1 MNTKAVRYL
10 MKRNLLLMLA
20 MLILLLPAS
29 CDKGI
34 HENEYPLS
42 EGQGAMII
50 GLDSGAEVADLT
62 LYLFGS
68 DGTAALC
75 ETYGNPRE
83 LASGHIPVPA
93 GSYTLVVVA
102 NAGTATPT
110 KADALP
116 RQTTLPDLVEWLK
129 AHAADFPGMLTA
141 SEQIEVGA
149 GDIER
154 LRLVLTDGTGGIRL
168 STVRLALSVPEL
180 DLPAYTTRAGGDGK
194 PLRCVAEVYQ
204 AGTDNRVHRHVQDCA
219 LQADGT
225 YLAELSLMPGD
236 YDLHL
241 WADWNGGYYNADDL
255 GKVLVL
261 TDNYVAN
268 GQTDKKDAYYG
279 SLSLTLPS
287 GEGTQTGQS
296 LPTEEV
302 GGASSGEVDGAQ
314 SFPTGGVEG
323 AGVEGAVSLERP
335 FAKYRLIA
343 TDVEAYYN
351 LISKGENLPAIE
363 DLQVRVTYE
372 GFFPT
377 GFNVATG
384 KPNDALNTGIHYTSV
399 PTVAEGYDA
408 AVNRQVGADF
418 VLTNGEESFV
428 NVTIQMVDTRT
439 GDIVATVQHVKI
451 PYKRGHLT
459 TVTGHFLTA
468 GKTPGGVQIDT
479 EWGDDVV
486 IEF

>member
-1 MNTKAVRYL
+1 MNTTDMRYM
-10 MKRNLLLMLA
+10 MKCKLSLLLAALA
-20 MLILLLPAS
+20 MLLPTS
-29 CDKGI
+29 CDKDI
-34 HENEYPLS
+34 HENEYPLAD
-42 EGQGAMII
+42 GQGALII
-50 GLDSGAEVADLT
+50 GLESEAEVTDLT

-68 DGTAALC
+68 DGTAVLC
-75 ETYGNPRE
+75 ETYDNPRE
-83 LASGHIPVPA
+83 LASGYIPVPA
-93 GSYTLVVVA
+93 GSYTLVIVA
-102 NAGTATPT
+102 NGDPADT
-110 KADALP
+110 KVEPLP
-116 RQTTLPDLVEWLK
+116 EQTTIPDLVEWLK
-129 AHAADFPGMLTA
+129 AHAADFPYMLTA
-141 SEQIEVGA
+141 SEQVEVA
-149 GDIER
+149 LGDIER
-154 LRLVLTDGTGGIRL
+154 LHLVLTDGTSGIHLTTL
-168 STVRLALSVPEL
+168 SLALTVPGL
-180 DLPAYTTRAGGDGK
+180 DLPAYTPTRAGSDSK

-204 AGTDNRVHRHVQDCA
+204 AGTDNRVHRRVQECA

-236 YDLHL
+236 YDLRL
-241 WADWNGGYYNADDL
+241 WADWNGGYYNTDDL

-268 GQTDKKDAYYG
+268 GETDKKDAYYATTA
-279 SLSLTLPS
+279 LSIPS
-287 GEGTQTGQS
+287 S
-296 LPTEEV
+296 
-302 GGASSGEVDGAQ
+302 
-314 SFPTGGVEG
+314 PTGGVEG
-323 AGVEGAVSLERP
+323 ASVSLERP

-351 LISKGENLPAIE
+351 LMDKGEALPPIE

-408 AVNRQVGADF
+408 KVNRQVGADF

-428 NVTIQMVDTRT
+428 TVTIQMIDTKT
-439 GDIVATVQHVKI
+439 GDIIATVQHVKI

-479 EWGDDVV
+479 EWGEDIV

>member
-1 MNTKAVRYL
+1 MKTIYMRYMVKCKL
-10 MKRNLLLMLA
+10 SLLLAALA
-20 MLILLLPAS
+20 MLLPTS
-29 CDKGI
+29 CDKDI
-34 HENEYPLS
+34 HENEYPLAD
-42 EGQGAMII
+42 GQGALII
-50 GLDSGAEVADLT
+50 GLESQAEVTDLT

-68 DGTAALC
+68 DGTAVLC
-75 ETYGNPRE
+75 ETYDNPRE
-83 LASGHIPVPA
+83 LASGYIPVPA
-93 GSYTLVVVA
+93 GSYTLVIVA
-102 NAGTATPT
+102 NGDPADT
-110 KADALP
+110 KVEPLP
-116 RQTTLPDLVEWLK
+116 ENTTIPDLVEWLK
-129 AHAADFPGMLTA
+129 AHAADFPYMLTA
-141 SEQIEVGA
+141 SEQVEVA
-149 GDIER
+149 LGDIER
-154 LRLVLTDGTGGIRL
+154 LHLVLTDGTSGIHL
-168 STVRLALSVPEL
+168 STVRLALTVPGL
-180 DLPAYTTRAGGDGK
+180 DLPAYTPTRAGSDSK

-204 AGTDNRVHRHVQDCA
+204 AGTDNRVHRRVQECA

-236 YDLHL
+236 YDLRL
-241 WADWNGGYYNADDL
+241 WADWNGGYYNTDDL

-268 GQTDKKDAYYG
+268 GETDKKDAYYATTA
-279 SLSLTLPS
+279 LSIPS
-287 GEGTQTGQS
+287 S
-296 LPTEEV
+296 
-302 GGASSGEVDGAQ
+302 
-314 SFPTGGVEG
+314 PTGGVEG
-323 AGVEGAVSLERP
+323 ASVSLERP

-351 LISKGENLPAIE
+351 LMDKGENLPAIE

-377 GFNVATG
+377 GFSVATG

-408 AVNRQVGADF
+408 KVNRQVGADF

-428 NVTIQMVDTRT
+428 TVTIEMIDTNT
-439 GDIVATVQHVKI
+439 GEAVATVQHVKI

-479 EWGDDVV
+479 EWGEDIV

>member
-1 MNTKAVRYL
+1 
-10 MKRNLLLMLA
+10 MKGLSYACLVLCVALGVCLTA
-20 MLILLLPAS
+20 
-29 CDKGI
+29 CDDDA
-34 HENEYPLS
+34 HEGEYPLP

-50 GLDSGAEVADLT
+50 GLESEAEVTDLT

-68 DGTAALC
+68 DGTADLC
-75 ETYGNPRE
+75 ETYDDPSG
-83 LASGHIPVPA
+83 LASEYIPVPA
-93 GSYTLVVVA
+93 GSYTVVVVA
-102 NAGTATPT
+102 NGDPADT
-110 KADALP
+110 KVEPLP
-116 RQTTLPDLVEWLK
+116 EQTTIPDLVEWLK
-129 AHAADFPGMLTA
+129 AHAADFPYMLTA
-141 SEQIEVGA
+141 SEQIEVTS

-154 LRLVLTDGTGGIRL
+154 LHLVLTDGTSGIHL
-168 STVRLALSVPEL
+168 STVRLSLSVPGL
-180 DLPAYTTRAGGDGK
+180 DLPAYIATRANGSDSK

-204 AGTDNRVHRHVQDCA
+204 AGTSNRVHRRVQDCA
-219 LQADGT
+219 LQPDGT
-225 YLAELSLMPGD
+225 FLAELSLMPGD
-236 YDLHL
+236 YDLRL

-255 GKVLVL
+255 GKVTVL
-261 TDNYVAN
+261 TDSYVAN
-268 GQTDKKDAYYG
+268 GETDKKDAYY
-279 SLSLTLPS
+279 STTTLSIPS
-287 GEGTQTGQS
+287 SPSE
-296 LPTEEV
+296 
-302 GGASSGEVDGAQ
+302 
-314 SFPTGGVEG
+314 GVEG
-323 AGVEGAVSLERP
+323 ASVSLIRP

-351 LISKGENLPAIE
+351 LIEKGEALPPIE

-428 NVTIQMVDTRT
+428 TVTIQMVDTNT
-439 GDIVATVQHVKI
+439 GEAVATVQHVKI

-468 GKTPGGVQIDT
+468 GKTTGGVQIDT
-479 EWGDDVV
+479 EWGEDIV

>member
-1 MNTKAVRYL
+1 
-10 MKRNLLLMLA
+10 MKWWSYACLVLCVALGVCLTA
-20 MLILLLPAS
+20 
-29 CDKGI
+29 CDDDA
-34 HENEYPLS
+34 HEGEYPLP

-50 GLDSGAEVADLT
+50 GLESQAEVTDLT

-68 DGTAALC
+68 DGTAVLC
-75 ETYGNPRE
+75 ETYDNPRE
-83 LASGHIPVPA
+83 LASGYIPVPA
-93 GSYTLVVVA
+93 GSYTLVIVA
-102 NAGTATPT
+102 NGDPADT
-110 KADALP
+110 KVEPLP
-116 RQTTLPDLVEWLK
+116 EETTIPDLVEWLK
-129 AHAADFPGMLTA
+129 GHAADFPYMLTA
-141 SEQIEVGA
+141 SEQVEVA
-149 GDIER
+149 SGDIER
-154 LRLVLTDGTGGIRL
+154 LHLVLTDGTSGIHL
-168 STVRLALSVPEL
+168 STVRLALSVPGL
-180 DLPAYTTRAGGDGK
+180 DLPAYTATRAGSEGK

-204 AGTDNRVHRHVQDCA
+204 AGTSNRVHRRVQDCS
-219 LQADGT
+219 LQSDGT
-225 YLAELSLMPGD
+225 FLAELSLMPGD
-236 YDLHL
+236 YDLRL
-241 WADWNGGYYNADDL
+241 WADWDGGYYNTDDL

-261 TDNYVAN
+261 TDSYVAN
-268 GQTDKKDAYYG
+268 GETDKKDAYYATS
-279 SLSLTLPS
+279 SLSIPS
-287 GEGTQTGQS
+287 S
-296 LPTEEV
+296 
-302 GGASSGEVDGAQ
+302 
-314 SFPTGGVEG
+314 PTG
-323 AGVEGAVSLERP
+323 GVEGAVSLERP

-351 LISKGENLPAIE
+351 LIEKGEALPPIE

-408 AVNRQVGADF
+408 KVNRQVGADF

-428 NVTIQMVDTRT
+428 NVTIQMIDTNT
-439 GDIVATVQHVKI
+439 GEAVATVQHVKI

-479 EWGDDVV
+479 EWGEDIV

>member
-1 MNTKAVRYL
+1 
-10 MKRNLLLMLA
+10 MKGLSYACLVLCVVLGICLTA
-20 MLILLLPAS
+20 
-29 CDKGI
+29 CDGDA
-34 HENEYPLS
+34 HEGEYPLP

-50 GLDSGAEVADLT
+50 GLESEAEVTDLT

-68 DGTAALC
+68 DGTAVLC
-75 ETYGNPRE
+75 ETYDNPRE
-83 LASGHIPVPA
+83 LASGYIPVPA
-93 GSYTLVVVA
+93 GSYTLVIVA
-102 NAGTATPT
+102 NGDPADT
-110 KADALP
+110 KVEPLP
-116 RQTTLPDLVEWLK
+116 EQTTIPDLVEWLK
-129 AHAADFPGMLTA
+129 AHAADFPYMLTA
-141 SEQIEVGA
+141 SEQVEVA
-149 GDIER
+149 LGDIER
-154 LRLVLTDGTGGIRL
+154 LHLVLTDGTSGIHL
-168 STVRLALSVPEL
+168 STVRLALTVPGL
-180 DLPAYTTRAGGDGK
+180 DLPAYTATRAGSEGK

-204 AGTDNRVHRHVQDCA
+204 AGTDNRVHRRVQECA

-236 YDLHL
+236 YDLRL

-255 GKVLVL
+255 GKVTVL

-268 GQTDKKDAYYG
+268 GETDKKDAYY
-279 SLSLTLPS
+279 STTTLSVPS
-287 GEGTQTGQS
+287 S
-296 LPTEEV
+296 
-302 GGASSGEVDGAQ
+302 
-314 SFPTGGVEG
+314 PTGE
-323 AGVEGAVSLERP
+323 VEGAVSLVRP

-351 LISKGENLPAIE
+351 LINKGEALSPIE

-408 AVNRQVGADF
+408 KVNRQVGADF

-428 NVTIQMVDTRT
+428 TVTIEMIDTNT
-439 GDIVATVQHVKI
+439 GEAVATVQHVKI

-479 EWGDDVV
+479 EWGEDIV

>member
-1 MNTKAVRYL
+1 MKTTYMRYMVKCKL
-10 MKRNLLLMLA
+10 SLLLAALA
-20 MLILLLPAS
+20 MLLPTS
-29 CDKGI
+29 CDKDI
-34 HENEYPLS
+34 HENEYPLAD
-42 EGQGAMII
+42 GQGALII
-50 GLDSGAEVADLT
+50 GLESQAEVTDLT

-68 DGTAALC
+68 DGTAVLC
-75 ETYGNPRE
+75 ETYDNPRE

-93 GSYTLVVVA
+93 GSYTLVIVA
-102 NAGTATPT
+102 NGDPADT
-110 KADALP
+110 KVEPLP
-116 RQTTLPDLVEWLK
+116 EDTTVPDLVEWLK
-129 AHAADFPGMLTA
+129 AHAADFPYMLTV
-141 SEQIEVGA
+141 SEQVEVA
-149 GDIER
+149 SGDIER
-154 LRLVLTDGTGGIRL
+154 LHLVLADGTSGIHL
-168 STVRLALSVPEL
+168 STVRLALSVPGL
-180 DLPAYTTRAGGDGK
+180 DLPAYTATRAGSEGK
-194 PLRCVAEVYQ
+194 LLRCVAEVYQ
-204 AGTDNRVHRHVQDCA
+204 TGTSNRVHRRVQDCS
-219 LQADGT
+219 LQSDGT
-225 YLAELSLMPGD
+225 FLAELSLMPGD
-236 YDLHL
+236 YDLRL

-261 TDNYVAN
+261 TDSYVAN
-268 GQTDKKDAYYG
+268 GETDKKDAYYATS
-279 SLSLTLPS
+279 SLSIPS
-287 GEGTQTGQS
+287 S
-296 LPTEEV
+296 
-302 GGASSGEVDGAQ
+302 
-314 SFPTGGVEG
+314 PTGGVEG
-323 AGVEGAVSLERP
+323 ASVSLERP

-351 LISKGENLPAIE
+351 LIDKGEALPAIE

-408 AVNRQVGADF
+408 KVNRQVGADF

-428 NVTIQMVDTRT
+428 NVTIQMVDTNT
-439 GDIVATVQHVKI
+439 GDIIATVQHVKI

-479 EWGDDVV
+479 EWGEDIT

>member
-1 MNTKAVRYL
+1 
-10 MKRNLLLMLA
+10 MKGLSYACLVLCVALGVC
-20 MLILLLPAS
+20 LTS
-29 CDKGI
+29 CDKDI
-34 HENEYPLS
+34 HENEYPLAD
-42 EGQGAMII
+42 GQGAMII
-50 GLDSGAEVADLT
+50 GLESETEVTDLT

-68 DGTAALC
+68 DGTAVLC
-75 ETYGNPRE
+75 ETYDNPRE
-83 LASGHIPVPA
+83 LASAHIPVPS
-93 GSYTLVVVA
+93 GSYTVVVVA
-102 NAGTATPT
+102 NGDPADT
-110 KADALP
+110 KVEPLP
-116 RQTTLPDLVEWLK
+116 ENTTIPDLVEWLK
-129 AHAADFPGMLTA
+129 AHAADFPYMLTA
-141 SEQIEVGA
+141 SEQVEVTS

-154 LRLVLTDGTGGIRL
+154 LHLVLTDGTSGIHLTTL
-168 STVRLALSVPEL
+168 SLSLTVPGL
-180 DLPAYTTRAGGDGK
+180 DLPAYTATRAGGDSK

-204 AGTDNRVHRHVQDCA
+204 AGTDNRVHRRVQECA
-219 LQADGT
+219 LQSDGT

-236 YDLHL
+236 YDLRL

-261 TDNYVAN
+261 TDSYVAN
-268 GQTDKKDAYYG
+268 GETDKKDAYYATAPLQ
-279 SLSLTLPS
+279 LSP
-287 GEGTQTGQS
+287 EGREPQANQS
-296 LPTEEV
+296 LPTGEV
-302 GGASSGEVDGAQ
+302 GGAS
-314 SFPTGGVEG
+314 
-323 AGVEGAVSLERP
+323 VSLTLERP

-351 LISKGENLPAIE
+351 LINKGEALPDIE

-408 AVNRQVGADF
+408 KVNRQVGADF

-428 NVTIQMVDTRT
+428 NVTIQMVDTNT
-439 GDIVATVQHVKI
+439 GEAVATVQHVKI
-451 PYKRGHLT
+451 PYKRGYLT

-479 EWGDDVV
+479 EWGEDIV

>member
-1 MNTKAVRYL
+1 MKARINYIFL
-10 MKRNLLLMLA
+10 IMCMLQTVLFTA
-20 MLILLLPAS
+20 
-29 CDKGI
+29 CDKNI

-42 EGQGAMII
+42 AGQGALLI
-50 GLDSGAEVADLT
+50 GLESKSEVDDLAVYIFGEDGST
-62 LYLFGS
+62 DLYK
-68 DGTAALC
+68 AY
-75 ETYGNPRE
+75 ENPRV
-83 LASGHIPVPA
+83 LASEYIPVPA
-93 GSYTLVVVA
+93 GSYTVVVVA
-102 NAGTATPT
+102 NGDPADT
-110 KADALP
+110 KVEPLP
-116 RQTTLPDLVEWLK
+116 EQTTIPDLVEWLK
-129 AHAADFPGMLTA
+129 AHAADFPYMLTA
-141 SEQIEVGA
+141 SEQMEVTS

-154 LRLVLTDGTGGIRL
+154 LHLVLTDGTSGIHLTTL
-168 STVRLALSVPEL
+168 SLSLTVPGL
-180 DLPAYTTRAGGDGK
+180 DLPAYTATRAGGDSK

-204 AGTDNRVHRHVQDCA
+204 AGTDNRVHRRIQECA
-219 LQADGT
+219 LQSDGT
-225 YLAELSLMPGD
+225 FLAELSLMPGD
-236 YDLHL
+236 YDLRL

-261 TDNYVAN
+261 TDSYVAN
-268 GQTDKKDAYYG
+268 GETDKKDAYY
-279 SLSLTLPS
+279 STTTLSVPS
-287 GEGTQTGQS
+287 S
-296 LPTEEV
+296 
-302 GGASSGEVDGAQ
+302 
-314 SFPTGGVEG
+314 PTGGVE
-323 AGVEGAVSLERP
+323 EAVSLVRP

-351 LISKGENLPAIE
+351 LIEKGEVLPPIE

-408 AVNRQVGADF
+408 KVNRQVGADF

-428 NVTIQMVDTRT
+428 TVTIQMVDTNT
-439 GDIVATVQHVKI
+439 GEAVATVQHVKI

-479 EWGDDVV
+479 EWGEDIV

>member
-1 MNTKAVRYL
+1 MKTTYMRYM
-10 MKRNLLLMLA
+10 MKCKLSLLLAALA
-20 MLILLLPAS
+20 MLLPTS
-29 CDKGI
+29 CDKDI
-34 HENEYPLS
+34 HENEYPLAD
-42 EGQGAMII
+42 GQGAMII
-50 GLDSGAEVADLT
+50 GLESQAEVTDLT

-68 DGTAALC
+68 DGTAVLC
-75 ETYGNPRE
+75 ETYDNPRK

-93 GSYTLVVVA
+93 GSYTLVIVA
-102 NAGTATPT
+102 GGDPVDT
-110 KADALP
+110 KAEPLP
-116 RQTTLPDLVEWLK
+116 EETTIPDLVEWLK
-129 AHAADFPGMLTA
+129 AHAADFPYMLTA

-154 LRLVLTDGTGGIRL
+154 LHLVLTDGTGGIHL
-168 STVRLALSVPEL
+168 STVRLALTVPGL
-180 DLPAYTTRAGGDGK
+180 DLPAYTATRAGSEGK
-194 PLRCVAEVYQ
+194 LLRCVAEVYQ
-204 AGTDNRVHRHVQDCA
+204 AGTSNRVHRRVQDCA
-219 LQADGT
+219 LQSDGT
-225 YLAELSLMPGD
+225 FLAELSLMPGD
-236 YDLHL
+236 YDLRL
-241 WADWNGGYYNADDL
+241 WADWDGGYYNADDL
-255 GKVLVL
+255 NKVLVL
-261 TDNYVAN
+261 TDSYVAN
-268 GQTDKKDAYYG
+268 GETDKKDAYY
-279 SLSLTLPS
+279 STTTLSVPS
-287 GEGTQTGQS
+287 ST
-296 LPTEEV
+296 TER
-302 GGASSGEVDGAQ
+302 
-314 SFPTGGVEG
+314 
-323 AGVEGAVSLERP
+323 VEGAVSLIRP

-351 LISKGENLPAIE
+351 LIDKGEALPDIE

-408 AVNRQVGADF
+408 KVNRQVGADF

-428 NVTIQMVDTRT
+428 NVTIQMVDTNT
-439 GDIVATVQHVKI
+439 GEAVATVQHVKI

-479 EWGDDVV
+479 EWGEDVV

>member
-50 GLDSGAEVADLT
+50 GMGSGAEVADLT

-68 DGTAALC
+68 DGTAVLC
-75 ETYGNPRE
+75 ETYDNPRE
-83 LASGHIPVPA
+83 LASAHIPVPA
-93 GSYTLVVVA
+93 GSYTLVIVA
-102 NAGTATPT
+102 GGDPADT
-110 KADALP
+110 KVEPLP
-116 RQTTLPDLVEWLK
+116 EDTTIPDLVEWLK
-129 AHAADFPGMLTA
+129 AHAADFPYMLTA
-141 SEQIEVGA
+141 SEQVEVA
-149 GDIER
+149 SGDIER
-154 LRLVLTDGTGGIRL
+154 LHLVLTDGTSGIHL
-168 STVRLALSVPEL
+168 STVRLALTVPGL
-180 DLPAYTTRAGGDGK
+180 DLPAYATRANGSDSK

-204 AGTDNRVHRHVQDCA
+204 AGTSNRVHRRIQECA
-219 LQADGT
+219 LQEDGT
-225 YLAELSLMPGD
+225 FLAELSLMPGD
-236 YDLHL
+236 YDLRL
-241 WADWNGGYYNADDL
+241 WADWDGGYYNADDL
-255 GKVLVL
+255 GKVTVL

-268 GQTDKKDAYYG
+268 GETDKKDAYYAAT
-279 SLSLTLPS
+279 SISVAS
-287 GEGTQTGQS
+287 QS
-296 LPTEEV
+296 
-302 GGASSGEVDGAQ
+302 S
-314 SFPTGGVEG
+314 PTGGVEG
-323 AGVEGAVSLERP
+323 ASVSLVRP

-351 LISKGENLPAIE
+351 LIDKGEALPDIE

-408 AVNRQVGADF
+408 KVNRQVGADF

-428 NVTIQMVDTRT
+428 NVTIQMIDTNT
-439 GDIVATVQHVKI
+439 GDIIATVQHVKI

-459 TVTGHFLTA
+459 TVTPLQA
-468 GKTPGGVQIDT
+468 GPSHHRYGPLPYGRQDA
-479 EWGDDVV
+479 GRCAD
-486 IEF
+486 

>member
-1 MNTKAVRYL
+1 
-10 MKRNLLLMLA
+10 MKRIYEMKWWSYACLVLCVALGVCLTA
-20 MLILLLPAS
+20 
-29 CDKGI
+29 CDDDA
-34 HENEYPLS
+34 HEGEYPLP

-50 GLDSGAEVADLT
+50 GLESRAEVTDLT

-68 DGTAALC
+68 NGTAVLC
-75 ETYGNPRE
+75 ETYDNPRE
-83 LASGHIPVPA
+83 LASGYIPVPA
-93 GSYTLVVVA
+93 GSYTLVIVA
-102 NAGTATPT
+102 NGDPADT
-110 KADALP
+110 KVEPLP
-116 RQTTLPDLVEWLK
+116 EETTIPDLVEWLK
-129 AHAADFPGMLTA
+129 AHTADFPYMLTA
-141 SEQIEVGA
+141 SEQVEVA
-149 GDIER
+149 SGDIER
-154 LRLVLTDGTGGIRL
+154 LHLVLTDGTSGIHL
-168 STVRLALSVPEL
+168 STVRLALSVTGL
-180 DLPAYTTRAGGDGK
+180 DLPAYATRANGSESK

-204 AGTDNRVHRHVQDCA
+204 AGTSNRIHRRVQDCC
-219 LQADGT
+219 LQSDGT
-225 YLAELSLMPGD
+225 FLAELSLMPGD
-236 YDLHL
+236 YDLRL
-241 WADWNGGYYNADDL
+241 WADWDGGYYNTDDL

-268 GQTDKKDAYYG
+268 GETDKKDAYYVTS
-279 SLSLTLPS
+279 SLSIPS
-287 GEGTQTGQS
+287 S
-296 LPTEEV
+296 
-302 GGASSGEVDGAQ
+302 
-314 SFPTGGVEG
+314 PTGGVEG
-323 AGVEGAVSLERP
+323 ALSLERP

-351 LISKGENLPAIE
+351 LIEKGEALPPIE

-428 NVTIQMVDTRT
+428 NVTIQMIDTNT

-479 EWGDDVV
+479 EWGEDIV